1 MFKILSR
8 WKRGATWLGD
18 YGHLSSLLSLK
29 GGSYE
34 TDIRSSLDNNS
45 SFSIEEVE
53 MEMGSNQL
61 ILSRRL
67 PLVGNK
73 HHVGEEGYN

>member
-1 MFKILSR
+1 MLKIHSR

-18 YGHLSSLLSLK
+18 WHLSSLLSLK

-45 SFSIEEVE
+45 SFGVEEVE
-53 MEMGSNQL
+53 MEMGYNQL
-61 ILSRRL
+61 ILSRCL
-67 PLVGNK
+67 SLSDNK
-73 HHVGEEGYN
+73 HYVREEDYN